1 MTQETKWLLSKLA
14 KVLTKEY
21 RGQTEIEIQVTESL
35 DWDKILILAKQHAVL
50 SLLDPLLEEE
60 KECEKMPENIK
71 YCIRQEARQI
81 VQQNYHLLFLSRN
94 IIEELEKE
102 GISTALLK
110 GASVAAFYPVPELR
124 KSGDV
129 DLFLFS
135 REMVSQAEEVLFR
148 LGILPHTGHSVN
160 HHKAYITEE
169 NIEIEMHTLL
179 AEPFDDAGV
188 NEKMV
193 QIQNKMQEF
202 VQPKALMGISLPVL
216 TEGVQAYHLL
226 LHMLQ
231 HFLRA
236 GFGLKLLCDWVVF
249 WNQQNSEK
257 EVETYLELVEESGL
271 TYFSDMITAIG
282 ETYLGLLPDKA
293 KRIRRHFVEKEDMKD
308 FLEEILRSLEFGGVD
323 VSRMVALR
331 GTSILDLW
339 REFHHQMHLNF
350 PRAGKCVLFW
360 PALWSITL
368 WRFCRNNRKIRGTS
382 AKQVIEEAKKRGKIA
397 KKLHLFKIEK

>member
-60 KECEKMPENIK
+60 KECEIMPENIK

-257 EVETYLELVEESGL
+257 EVATYLELVEESGL

-282 ETYLGLLPDKA
+282 EMYLGLLPDKA